1 MELRGSFFCNSE
13 ELCAFK
19 ASPNNTNEHASRVLK
34 KYACIMEH
42 YARMMDGVHVLL
54 RVCIT
59 SMVVEAQAPALMS

>member
-1 MELRGSFFCNSE
+1 VELPGFFFCNNE
-13 ELCAFK
+13 ERCAFK
-19 ASPNNTNEHASRVLK
+19 ASPDTTNEHASLVLK

-59 SMVVEAQAPALMS
+59 SMVVEAQAQALMS